1 MHLKS
6 KDLLGIEQLSSEE
19 INLIL
24 DTATTMKQV
33 LSQPTKKTSHLQ
45 GKSIVN
51 LFFENSTRTRMSF
64 EMAAK
69 YMGASSVNISSS
81 GSSVQKGETLLD
93 TAVTIDMMATDFLVM
108 RHRESG
114 AAEFLAK
121 RVKAS
126 VINAGDGMHEHP
138 TQALLDVF
146 TMRDKLGHLDKLKV
160 AIIGDCL
167 HSRVFRSNLL
177 ALTKLGSEVWVSG
190 PASLMPLDVERTGAH
205 YTRHVEEAIQDAD
218 VVMGLRIQLERIAKG
233 LFPSVNEY
241 FRFYGLDEKKIKLA
255 KKHALVMHPGPANR
269 GVEINSALYASD
281 QSVISEQVT
290 NGVAVRMAVLYLLSL
305 RRNIYER
312 ENI

>member
-6 KDLLGIEQLSSEE
+6 KDLLGIEQLSSKE
-19 INLIL
+19 ICLIL
-24 DTATTMKQV
+24 DTATTMKRV

-45 GKSIVN
+45 GKSVVN

-69 YMGASSVNISSS
+69 YMGAASINISSS
-81 GSSVQKGETLLD
+81 GSSVNKGETLLD

-121 RVKAS
+121 RVNAS

-190 PASLMPLDVERTGAH
+190 PASLMPLDVESTGAR
-205 YTRHVEEAIQDAD
+205 YTKHVEEAIQDAD
-218 VVMGLRIQLERIAKG
+218 VVMSLRIQLERIEKG

-241 FRFYGLDEKKIKLA
+241 FRYYGLDDKKIKLA
-255 KKHALVMHPGPANR
+255 KKNALVMHPGPANR
-269 GVEINSALYASD
+269 GVEINSALYESD

-305 RRNIYER
+305 RRNVYER
-312 ENI
+312 ENL

>member
-24 DTATTMKQV
+24 DTATTMKRV

-45 GKSIVN
+45 GKSVVN

-81 GSSVQKGETLLD
+81 GSSVHKGETLLD
-93 TAVTIDMMATDFLVM
+93 TAVTIDMMATDFLIM

-160 AIIGDCL
+160 AIVGDCL

-177 ALTKLGSEVWVSG
+177 ALTKLGSEVWVAG
-190 PASLMPLDVERTGAH
+190 PASLMPLDVESTGAH
-205 YTRHVEEAIQDAD
+205 YTRNVEEAIQDAD
-218 VVMGLRIQLERIAKG
+218 VVMSLRIQLERIDKG

-241 FRFYGLDEKKIKLA
+241 FRYYGLDDKKIKLA
-255 KKHALVMHPGPANR
+255 KKNALVMHPGPANR
-269 GVEINSALYASD
+269 GVEINSALYESA

-305 RRNIYER
+305 RRNVYER
-312 ENI
+312 ENL

>member
-6 KDLLGIEQLSSEE
+6 KDLLGIEQLSSKE
-19 INLIL
+19 ICLIL
-24 DTATTMKQV
+24 DTATTMKRV

-45 GKSIVN
+45 GKSVVN

-69 YMGASSVNISSS
+69 YMGAASINISSS
-81 GSSVQKGETLLD
+81 GSSVNKGETLLD

-121 RVKAS
+121 RVNAS

-190 PASLMPLDVERTGAH
+190 PASLMPLDVESTGAR
-205 YTRHVEEAIQDAD
+205 YTKHVEEAIQDAD
-218 VVMGLRIQLERIAKG
+218 VVMSLRIQLERIEKG

-241 FRFYGLDEKKIKLA
+241 FRYYGLDDKKIKLA
-255 KKHALVMHPGPANR
+255 KKNALVMHPGPANR
-269 GVEINSALYASD
+269 GVEINSALYESD
-281 QSVISEQVT
+281 RSVISEQVT

-312 ENI
+312 ENL

>member
-6 KDLLGIEQLSSEE
+6 KDLLSIEQLSAEE
-19 INLIL
+19 IVMIL
-24 DTATTMKQV
+24 DSAKTMKKV
-33 LSQPTKKTSHLQ
+33 LTQPTKKTSHLQ
-45 GKSIVN
+45 GKSVVN
-51 LFFENSTRTRMSF
+51 LFFENSTRTRLSF

-69 YMGASSVNISSS
+69 YMGAASVNISSS
-81 GSSVQKGETLLD
+81 GSSINKGETLLD
-93 TAVTIDMMATDFLVM
+93 TAVTIDMMSTDFLIM

-121 RVKAS
+121 RVSAS

-190 PASLMPLDVERTGAH
+190 PASLMPLDVKQTGAH
-205 YTRHVEEAIQDAD
+205 YTRHVEEAIEGAD
-218 VVMGLRIQLERIAKG
+218 VVMSLRIQLERMKCG

-241 FRFYGLDEKKIKLA
+241 FRYYGLDDNKIKLA
-255 KKHALVMHPGPANR
+255 KENALVMHPGPANR
-269 GVEINSALYASD
+269 GVEINSALYESD

-290 NGVAVRMAVLYLLSL
+290 NGVAIRMAILYLLNL
-305 RRNIYER
+305 RRNAL
-312 ENI
+312 

>member
-19 INLIL
+19 ITLIL
-24 DTATTMKQV
+24 NTATTMKKV
-33 LSQPTKKTSHLQ
+33 LVQPTKKTSHLQ
-45 GKSIVN
+45 GKSVVN

-69 YMGASSVNISSS
+69 YMGAASVNISSS
-81 GSSVQKGETLLD
+81 GSSVNKGETLLD
-93 TAVTIDMMATDFLVM
+93 TAVTIDMMATDFLVI
-108 RHRESG
+108 RHQQSG

-138 TQALLDVF
+138 TQALLDIF

-190 PASLMPLDVERTGAH
+190 PASLMPLDVESTGAK
-205 YTRHVEEAIQDAD
+205 YTKHVEEAIKDAD
-218 VVMGLRIQLERIAKG
+218 VVMSLRIQLERIEKG

-241 FRFYGLDEKKIKLA
+241 FRYYGLDDKKIKLA
-255 KKHALVMHPGPANR
+255 KKNALVMHPGPANR
-269 GVEINSALYASD
+269 GVEINSALYESD

-305 RRNIYER
+305 RRNVYER
-312 ENI
+312 ENL